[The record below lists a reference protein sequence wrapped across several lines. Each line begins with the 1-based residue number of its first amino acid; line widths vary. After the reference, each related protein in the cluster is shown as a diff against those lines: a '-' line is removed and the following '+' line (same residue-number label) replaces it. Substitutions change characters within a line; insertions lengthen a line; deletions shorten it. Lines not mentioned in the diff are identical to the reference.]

1 MPFRVPP
8 ALRPFP
14 LAAILVAVLGR
25 AQAQTDVAFPATT
38 AAVSSPADAGASA
51 GALATGSPAGISAG
65 ASPTGLPVTGPSV
78 PAPIAAPGGLL
89 PATGANLRA
98 GDLRGV
104 LGAGATQPLQP
115 ATRSWTISPSLGLG
129 EEFTDNVQGHQGR
142 GRGADLITLFQP
154 GLNLSVDTTRLQ
166 GTLSYHPEV
175 DLYARNSGDTQVNQ
189 DFGGQAL
196 ATLLPGTLFLDLRGD
211 GAVTSNG
218 FGGPVGATANGY
230 GGATQSVDLSAS
242 PYALHRFGSW
252 GTGEVGANVSRT
264 TLGAPEG
271 SPEPVAG
278 FEVSPFDQS
287 TNQNVTSYSG
297 HVAFATGEAFNR
309 YNGTVLGYATKY
321 DGTGVLANAV
331 RDTATLDNDYAITR
345 FVTALTRV
353 GYEHIR
359 YNGSNPQRIDDE
371 IWNAGLRLTLGP
383 TSTISASYG
392 HHDGLDAATVDL
404 ALSPTA
410 RTRFFLRYSEGLT
423 TQAEQLQGALANSDF
438 DQLGN
443 PVDHSSGAPLLN
455 DAGFFGAQDNLYRSR
470 SLTATA
476 QLVKSRDTFS
486 ASIDAEDNTLVS
498 SSTQPGELLNG
509 LGSNKGLYG
518 SLTWSHALSPLLS
531 LQALGQYGITEQDTG
546 PDGRQDFLLGS
557 VSLARALSP
566 TLSAQLSYSFNRR
579 SGDGASVS
587 ALSQNVVI
595 ISAVKSF

>member
-1 MPFRVPP
+1 MPLRVPP

-25 AQAQTDVAFPATT
+25 AQAQTDAAFPATT
-38 AAVSSPADAGASA
+38 AVSTPADAGASA
-51 GALATGSPAGISAG
+51 GTLATGTPAGVSVTGVSA
-65 ASPTGLPVTGPSV
+65 TGPSV

-98 GDLRGV
+98 SDLQDV
-104 LGAGATQPLQP
+104 LGVGAGQPLQP

-129 EEFTDNVQGHQGR
+129 EEFTDNVQGNVGR
-142 GRGADLITLFQP
+142 GRGADVITLFQP

-175 DLYARNSGDTQVNQ
+175 DLYARNSGDTQVDQ
-189 DFGGQAL
+189 DFGAQAL

-211 GAVTSNG
+211 GTVTSNG
-218 FGGPVGATANGY
+218 FGGPVGTTANGY

-278 FEVSPFDQS
+278 FGVSPFDQS
-287 TNQNVTSYSG
+287 TNQDVTSYSG

-309 YNGTVLGYATKY
+309 YSGTVLGYATKY

-331 RDTATLDNDYAITR
+331 RDTATVDNDYAITR
-345 FVTALTRV
+345 FVTVLTRV

-383 TSTISASYG
+383 NSTVSASYG

-423 TQAEQLQGALANSDF
+423 TQAEQLQSALADSDF

-476 QLVKSRDTFS
+476 ELVKSRDTFS
-486 ASIDAEDNTLVS
+486 ASLDAEDNTLVS
-498 SSTQPGELLNG
+498 SSELPGVPGGLPNG

-546 PDGRQDFLLGS
+546 PNGRQDFLLGS

-566 TLSAQLSYSFNRR
+566 TLSTQLSYSFNRR
-579 SGDGASVS
+579 SGDGASAP

>member
-1 MPFRVPP
+1 M
-8 ALRPFP
+8 
-14 LAAILVAVLGR
+14 
-25 AQAQTDVAFPATT
+25 
-38 AAVSSPADAGASA
+38 
-51 GALATGSPAGISAG
+51 
-65 ASPTGLPVTGPSV
+65 
-78 PAPIAAPGGLL
+78 
-89 PATGANLRA
+89 
-98 GDLRGV
+98 
-104 LGAGATQPLQP
+104 
-115 ATRSWTISPSLGLG
+115 
-129 EEFTDNVQGHQGR
+129 
-142 GRGADLITLFQP
+142 
-154 GLNLSVDTTRLQ
+154 
-166 GTLSYHPEV
+166 
-175 DLYARNSGDTQVNQ
+175 
-189 DFGGQAL
+189 
-196 ATLLPGTLFLDLRGD
+196 
-211 GAVTSNG
+211 
-218 FGGPVGATANGY
+218 
-230 GGATQSVDLSAS
+230 
-242 PYALHRFGSW
+242 
-252 GTGEVGANVSRT
+252 
-264 TLGAPEG
+264 
-271 SPEPVAG
+271 
-278 FEVSPFDQS
+278 
-287 TNQNVTSYSG
+287 
-297 HVAFATGEAFNR
+297 
-309 YNGTVLGYATKY
+309 
-321 DGTGVLANAV
+321 
-331 RDTATLDNDYAITR
+331 RDTATLHNAYALTR
-345 FVTALTRV
+345 FVTVLTRV

-383 TSTISASYG
+383 DSTVSASYG

-423 TQAEQLQGALANSDF
+423 TQAEQLQGALADSDF

-498 SSTQPGELLNG
+498 SSELPGELPGELSNG

-518 SLTWSHALSPLLS
+518 SLTWSHALSPLLT

-579 SGDGASVS
+579 SGEGATVP
-587 ALSQNVVI
+587 ALTQNVVI